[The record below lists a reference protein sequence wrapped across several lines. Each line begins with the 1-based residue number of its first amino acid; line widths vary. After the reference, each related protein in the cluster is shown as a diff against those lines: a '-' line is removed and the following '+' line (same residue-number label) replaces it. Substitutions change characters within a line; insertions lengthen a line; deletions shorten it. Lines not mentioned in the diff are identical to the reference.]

1 MEEWAFYVNA
11 LANMKEGGG
20 SMLDNVFI
28 YATTDQSF
36 AKIHAIE
43 GIPMFSAGRAQGR
56 VKTGLHIDG
65 AGSQGTRLGYTAMRL
80 MGLDIQSWG
89 DQSNHTSKEIGEIL
103 A

>member
-1 MEEWAFYVNA
+1 
-11 LANMKEGGG
+11 
-20 SMLDNVFI
+20 MLDNVFI

-43 GIPMFSAGRAQGR
+43 GIPMFTAGRAQGR

-80 MGLDIQSWG
+80 MGLDVQSWG